1 MAMEKFE
8 KLTGIAAPLPLVNV
22 DTDMIIPK
30 QFLKTIKREGLGVN
44 LFDEMRYD
52 ENGNEK
58 PGFVLNQPAWRE
70 AQILVAGD
78 NFGCG
83 SSREHAPWAI
93 KDFGIRC
100 VIAPGFADI
109 FFNNCFKNGILPIVL
124 PQEKVDILMKDAE
137 KGANAR
143 MSVDLENQVIT
154 TSDGEEIAFE
164 VDPFRKHCLLE
175 GLDDIGLT
183 LEKATAID
191 GFESRMAQERPW
203 V

>member
-1 MAMEKFE
+1 MDKFE
-8 KLTGIAAPLPLVNV
+8 KLQGIAAPMPLVNI

-30 QFLKTIKREGLGVN
+30 VHLKSIKRTGFGKN
-44 LFDEMRYD
+44 LFDEMRFNRD
-52 ENGNEK
+52 GTEIAD
-58 PGFVLNQPAWRE
+58 FVLNKPQYRNAE
-70 AQILVAGD
+70 ILVAGD

-93 KDFGIRC
+93 ADFGIKC
-100 VIAPGFADI
+100 VVSTSFADI

-124 PQEKVDILMKDAE
+124 PQEQVELLMADAE

-143 MSVDLENQVIT
+143 MTVDLEAQEIT
-154 TSDGEEIAFE
+154 TSDGDVIKFD
-164 VDPFRKHCLLE
+164 VDPFKKHCLLQ

-183 LEKATAID
+183 MEKISAID
-191 GFESRMAQERPW
+191 TFENKAAQDRPW

>member
-1 MAMEKFE
+1 MEKFE
-8 KLTGIAAPLPLVNV
+8 KLQGIAAPMPLVNI

-30 QFLKTIKREGLGVN
+30 VFLKSIQRTGFGKN
-44 LFDEMRYD
+44 LFDEMRYNRD
-52 ENGNEK
+52 GTEIAD
-58 PGFVLNQPAWRE
+58 FVLNKPQYRDAE
-70 AQILVAGD
+70 ILIAGD

-93 KDFGIRC
+93 ADFGIKC
-100 VIAPGFADI
+100 VVSTSFADI

-124 PQEKVDILMKDAE
+124 PQEQVDVLMADAE

-143 MSVDLENQVIT
+143 MTVDLEAQEIT
-154 TSDGEEIAFE
+154 TSDGESIAFE
-164 VDPFRKHCLLE
+164 VDAFKKHCLLN

-183 LEKATAID
+183 MEKA
-191 GFESRMAQERPW
+191 ESIKTYEAQMSAQRPW

>member
-1 MAMEKFE
+1 MQKFDQ
-8 KLTGIAAPLPLVNV
+8 LTGVAAPLNILNI

-30 QFLKTIKREGLGVN
+30 QFLKTIKRSGLGVN

-52 ENGNEK
+52 RDGNEV
-58 PGFVLNQPAWRE
+58 PDFVLNKPQYRD

-93 KDFGIRC
+93 ADFGITC
-100 VIAPGFADI
+100 VIAPSFADI
-109 FFNNCFKNGILPIVL
+109 FYNNCFKNGILPIAL
-124 PQEKVDILMKDAE
+124 PQEQVDLLLKDAE
-137 KGANAR
+137 KGSNAR
-143 MSVDLENQVIT
+143 IEVDLEAQTITSTDGEVIT
-154 TSDGEEIAFE
+154 FQIDAFK
-164 VDPFRKHCLLE
+164 KHCLMN

-183 LEKATAID
+183 LEKAASID
-191 GFESRMAQERPW
+191 SFESAAAQARPW

>member
-1 MAMEKFE
+1 MDKFT
-8 KLTGIAAPLPLVNV
+8 KITGVAAPMPLINI

-30 QFLKTIKREGLGVN
+30 LFLKTIKRSGLGVN

-52 ENGNEK
+52 DKGNEK
-58 PGFVLNQPAWRE
+58 PDFVLNKPAYRKTE
-70 AQILVAGD
+70 VLVAGD

-100 VIAPGFADI
+100 VISTSFADI

-124 PQEKVDILMKDAE
+124 PKEVVDVLMQDSE
-137 KGANAR
+137 KGENAR
-143 MSVDLENQVIT
+143 MTVDLEAQTVT
-154 TSDGEEIAFE
+154 TSDGEVFGFE
-164 VDPFRKHCLLE
+164 VDSFKKHCLLE

-183 LEKATAID
+183 LNKVTAID
-191 GFESRMAQERPW
+191 GFEAKAAVERPW

>member
-1 MAMEKFE
+1 MMEKFE
-8 KLTGIAAPLPLVNV
+8 KISGIAAPMPLINI

-30 QFLKTIKREGLGVN
+30 QFLKTIKRSGLGVN

-52 ENGNEK
+52 DNGDEI
-58 PGFVLNQPAWRE
+58 PDFVLNKPAYRSSE
-70 AQILVAGD
+70 IIVAGD

-100 VIAPGFADI
+100 VIAPAFADI
-109 FFNNCFKNGILPIVL
+109 FYNNCFKNGILPITL
-124 PQEKVDILMKDAE
+124 PQDQVDVLMKDAE

-143 MSVDLENQVIT
+143 MEVDLVAQQIT
-154 TSDGEEIAFE
+154 TSDGEVFSFE
-164 VDPFRKHCLLE
+164 FDVFIMRCLLD
-175 GLDDIGLT
+175 GLDDICQT
-183 LEKATAID
+183 FQKVAAID
-191 GFESRMAQERPW
+191 SFEAKAADARPW

>member
-1 MAMEKFE
+1 MDKFTE
-8 KLTGIAAPLPLVNV
+8 LSGIAAPMPLINI

-30 QFLKTIKREGLGVN
+30 VFLKTIKRSGLGVN

-52 ENGNEK
+52 NDGNEI
-58 PGFVLNQPAWRE
+58 PDFVLNKPQYRNSE
-70 AQILVAGD
+70 IIVAGD

-100 VIAPGFADI
+100 VISTSFADI

-124 PQEKVDILMKDAE
+124 TKEQVDLLMQDAE
-137 KGANAR
+137 KGSNAR
-143 MSVDLENQVIT
+143 IQIDLAIQTVT
-154 TSDGEEIAFE
+154 SSDGVVMKFE
-164 VDPFRKHCLLE
+164 VDNFKKHCLLN
-175 GLDDIGLT
+175 GLDDISLS
-183 LEKATAID
+183 LEKSDSIETYETKVAD
-191 GFESRMAQERPW
+191 SHPW

>member
-1 MAMEKFE
+1 MEKFE
-8 KLTGIAAPLPLVNV
+8 KLQGIAAPMPLVNI

-30 QFLKTIKREGLGVN
+30 VFLKSIQRTGFGKN
-44 LFDEMRYD
+44 LFDEMRFNRD
-52 ENGNEK
+52 GTEI
-58 PGFVLNQPAWRE
+58 PDFVLNKPQYRDAE
-70 AQILVAGD
+70 ILIAGD

-93 KDFGIRC
+93 ADFGIKC
-100 VIAPGFADI
+100 VVSTSFADI

-124 PQEKVDILMKDAE
+124 PQEQVDILMADAE

-143 MSVDLENQVIT
+143 MTVDLEAQEIT
-154 TSDGEEIAFE
+154 TSDGQVIPFE
-164 VDPFRKHCLLE
+164 VDAFKKHCLLN

-183 LEKATAID
+183 MEKADAID
-191 GFESRMAQERPW
+191 AYEAKAAAARPW

>member
-1 MAMEKFE
+1 MDKFDT
-8 KLTGIAAPLPLVNV
+8 LTGIAAPMPMVNI

-30 QFLKTIKREGLGVN
+30 QFLKTIKRSGLGVN

-52 ENGNEK
+52 RDGNEIAD
-58 PGFVLNQPAWRE
+58 FVLNQPQYRE
-70 AQILVAGD
+70 AEVLVAGD

-100 VIAPGFADI
+100 VIAPSYADI
-109 FFNNCFKNGILPIVL
+109 FYNNCFKNGILPIVL
-124 PQEKVDILMKDAE
+124 PQEQVDALMKDAE
-137 KGANAR
+137 KGSNAR
-143 MSVDLENQVIT
+143 MTIDLEAQTVT
-154 TSDGEEIAFE
+154 SSDGEVFSFE
-164 VDPFRKHCLLE
+164 VDSFKKHCLMN

-183 LEKATAID
+183 MEKAASID
-191 GFESRMAQERPW
+191 SFEKQAAEARPW

>member
-1 MAMEKFE
+1 MDKFD
-8 KLTGIAAPLPLVNV
+8 KLTGIAAPMPMINI

-30 QFLKTIKREGLGVN
+30 QFLKTIKRSGLGVN
-44 LFDEMRYD
+44 LFDEMRYGD
-52 ENGNEK
+52 DGQEL
-58 PGFVLNQPAWRE
+58 PDFVLNKPQYRE
-70 AQILVAGD
+70 AEILVAGD

-100 VIAPGFADI
+100 VIAPSFADI
-109 FFNNCFKNGILPIVL
+109 FYNNCFKNGILPIALPKDQVDVL
-124 PQEKVDILMKDAE
+124 LKDAE

-143 MSVDLENQVIT
+143 MQIDLEAQTIT
-154 TSDGEEIAFE
+154 TSDGDVFNFE
-164 VDPFRKHCLLE
+164 VDAFKKHCLMN

-183 LEKATAID
+183 MEKVGAID
-191 GFESRMAQERPW
+191 TFEAQVSSQRPW